1 MTPKERQ
8 TPNILNARRR
18 LRIAKGSGVQ
28 VSDVNNLLKR
38 FDDMQQM
45 MRKLGK
51 MQKMMGKFGGKLPM
65 MPGMGGFRG

>member
-1 MTPKERQ
+1 
-8 TPNILNARRR
+8 
-18 LRIAKGSGVQ
+18 
-28 VSDVNNLLKR
+28 
-38 FDDMQQM
+38 M

>member
-1 MTPKERQ
+1 M
-8 TPNILNARRR
+8 
-18 LRIAKGSGVQ
+18 Q

-51 MQKMMGKFGGKLPM
+51 MQKMMGKMGGK
-65 MPGMGGFRG
+65 MPGMAVLANNAWYKSPVVNSAP